1 MASLLADTTPRR
13 TRSPATLPPTTT
25 LPTRIRAWL
34 NGHPWAPPSGV
45 ASRGAMLLPA
55 QRDFVHEL
63 ADLRS
68 VEAGRLQFAVW
79 RARSLQDLW
88 HLRVAVFAAIAHRL
102 GQQEAEARLL
112 RLNRHFPTRSPRS
125 GLGALLTAPG
135 PLAR

>member
-13 TRSPATLPPTTT
+13 TRASASVAPSTNLPS
-25 LPTRIRAWL
+25 RVRAWL
-34 NGHPWAPPSGV
+34 HGHPWSAPAP
-45 ASRGAMLLPA
+45 GAARDAALLPA
-55 QRDFVHEL
+55 QRDFATEL

-88 HLRVAVFAAIAHRL
+88 HLRVAVFAAVAHHH
-102 GQQEAEARLL
+102 GQHEAEARLL